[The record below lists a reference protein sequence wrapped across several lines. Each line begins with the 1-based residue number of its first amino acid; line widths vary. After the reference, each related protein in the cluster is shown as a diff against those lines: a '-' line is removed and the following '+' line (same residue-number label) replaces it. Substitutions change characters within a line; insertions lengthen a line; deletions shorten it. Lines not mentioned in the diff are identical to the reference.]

1 MIRLNKYIASC
12 GVCSRRKADDIIQK
26 GNVKVNG
33 KTVENFGV
41 QIDEKKDI
49 VEVYDKKIKLEKSKL
64 YLMLNKPKGY
74 ITTNDEQFMRPST
87 VELINE
93 DIRVF
98 PVGRLDMDTEGLLVF
113 TNDGDFANKVIHPK
127 NKIEK
132 TYVVRFKEGEA
143 DPKKIEKMKKGVD
156 IGDYVTKPAKVRLMS
171 KNQLE
176 IIISEGKNRQIRK
189 MCEVVGI
196 DVYDLKRT
204 KIGMLELGDLKVGE
218 YRKLKTSEIKLII
231 G

>member
-33 KTVENFGV
+33 KTVEDFGI

-49 VEVYDKKIKLEKSKL
+49 VEIYDKKIKLEKSKL

-218 YRKLKTSEIKLII
+218 YRKLKPSEIKLII